1 MKNGGRRQSRRSS
14 CLLPPGAPSEEAAQ
28 RRVPSRAKRR
38 AGHGD
43 RCDNTRQGSLS
54 EAKSA
59 GTGTKKRS
67 DKPQGQSS
75 RRAAVVCDAPEVMG
89 SEPGF
94 GASEQSEVAR

>member
-1 MKNGGRRQSRRSS
+1 MNNGGRRQSRRSS
-14 CLLPPGAPSEEAAQ
+14 CLLPPGAPSEEAA
-28 RRVPSRAKRR
+28 RSRVPSGAKRST
-38 AGHGD
+38 GHGG

-59 GTGTKKRS
+59 GTGTKERY

-75 RRAAVVCDAPEVMG
+75 RRKAVVCDAPEAMG